1 MRIVDANVELA
12 ADGDLVAVEGLYR
25 SYHRRRTYSQRR
37 ARARSLRASHVSP
50 NESFVHGSRRFLE
63 S

>member
-25 SYHRRRTYSQRR
+25 SYHRRRTYCAARCQSAKFKASQ
-37 ARARSLRASHVSP
+37 VSP
-50 NESFVHGSRRFLE
+50 NESFVQGSRRFLE